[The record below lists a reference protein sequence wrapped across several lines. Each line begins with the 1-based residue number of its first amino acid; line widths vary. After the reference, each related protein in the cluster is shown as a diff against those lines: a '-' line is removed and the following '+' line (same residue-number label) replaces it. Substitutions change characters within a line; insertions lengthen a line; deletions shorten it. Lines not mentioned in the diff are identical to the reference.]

1 MALPMR
7 IVPFELGSVLTT
19 WRNAVT
25 WSIFQLSLMRTTV
38 TTDLLIQ
45 GLLKCLSKDVEPSE
59 AHESFARKE
68 QELTWGILSGAG
80 MSL

>member
-7 IVPFELGSVLTT
+7 IGLFELGSVLTT
-19 WRNAVT
+19 WRYAVT
-25 WSIFQLSLMRTTV
+25 WNIFRLSLIRTAV

-59 AHESFARKE
+59 AHENFAKKE
-68 QELTWGILSGAG
+68 QQRTWGILSGAG